1 MSVGD
6 PDPTDAN
13 SEEWQQG
20 SFPGVKK
27 VNISCPGTGLL
38 GSPLSGHGL
47 DGRAI
52 DCQAWVLALLTPS
65 WTVGP
70 THELAM
76 SRSPLERSPEQAKV
90 YGKNMVGGDP
100 GGPVAGSDED
110 NV

>member
-1 MSVGD
+1 MGVGD

-52 DCQAWVLALLTPS
+52 DCP
-65 WTVGP
+65 GP
-70 THELAM
+70 ADTKL
-76 SRSPLERSPEQAKV
+76 
-90 YGKNMVGGDP
+90 DC
-100 GGPVAGSDED
+100 GSHP
-110 NV
+110 

>member
-1 MSVGD
+1 MGVGD

-52 DCQAWVLALLTPS
+52 DCQA
-65 WTVGP
+65 
-70 THELAM
+70 
-76 SRSPLERSPEQAKV
+76 
-90 YGKNMVGGDP
+90 
-100 GGPVAGSDED
+100 
-110 NV
+110 

>member
-1 MSVGD
+1 MGVGD

-76 SRSPLERSPEQAKV
+76 SRSPLREEPRAGQGVWEK
-90 YGKNMVGGDP
+90 YGGR
-100 GGPVAGSDED
+100 GPWRPSGRE
-110 NV
+110 